1 MPTSRTYLAALCLA
15 ILLAFASLPRDASA
29 QATCSTPE
37 TCGTVTCMTSGT
49 IKTCQRTALLAGNVT
64 NVQTL
69 LANNA
74 NCSGGANGG
83 SATLVATAMTNAPT
97 PRTCSFLINQ
107 VAANDC
113 TCAITSADGLP
124 VELLDFSIEGTESA
138 GHAPADRA
146 LESPE
151 IP

>member
-1 MPTSRTYLAALCLA
+1 
-15 ILLAFASLPRDASA
+15 
-29 QATCSTPE
+29 
-37 TCGTVTCMTSGT
+37 
-49 IKTCQRTALLAGNVT
+49 
-64 NVQTL
+64 VQTL